1 MSLLGPLLTP
11 PEQAILDCLADGLG
25 PREIGRK
32 LKLSHTMVI
41 RHRRKI
47 AALFSQLE
55 LPHTTRSDPARTKG
69 CSHRNG
75 NGENSP
81 KILRAMGA

>member
-1 MSLLGPLLTP
+1 
-11 PEQAILDCLADGLG
+11 
-25 PREIGRK
+25 
-32 LKLSHTMVI
+32 MVI